1 MKNIDH
7 HPTDSRDFLNVLFD
21 NMSSGIFL
29 MDKEARIVK
38 YNQAFK
44 NIFFHKEERLAG
56 GHCGDL
62 VGCSYPVD
70 EFIACGESKHCSKC
84 TFRNSVLR
92 TMGMQN
98 NVEKSCIAK
107 EFYIGGVKKM
117 KYLQYT
123 SKPILYGGE
132 SLTLVMVDDIT
143 VSEQQKVTLQ
153 KLNHSKD
160 KLFSI
165 ISHDLKSPLNSL
177 AGFSNFL
184 IQYVD
189 HITKEEIVK
198 YGKKLDKDI
207 KNIVELLEN
216 LLDWSRSQTGQLDL
230 EIGDHEISS
239 LIIQNIELFR
249 NGLNEKNIHLEAN
262 IEDGQKVRCDAR
274 SIQTVLRNLFSNA
287 IKFTPNDG
295 FICIS
300 SGKNDN
306 FSWIE
311 IRDNGI
317 GMDAK
322 TLEHLFDIGR
332 KNSRVGTSM
341 EKGSGLGLVLC
352 KEFTSLNQ
360 GYLEIDSK
368 VGEGSAFRVY
378 LPSV

>member
-1 MKNIDH
+1 MKSFDQS
-7 HPTDSRDFLNVLFD
+7 PTETSDFLHVLFE

-29 MDKEARIVK
+29 MDKDRKIVK
-38 YNQAFK
+38 YNKAFRD
-44 NIFFHKEERLAG
+44 IFFHDEVRLAG

-62 VGCSYPVD
+62 LGCQYPVD
-70 EFIACGESKHCSKC
+70 ESVTCGESRHCSKC

-98 NVEKSCIAK
+98 NVEKSCIAR
-107 EFYIGGVKKM
+107 EFYIGGVKQM

-123 SKPILYGGE
+123 AKPILYVGE
-132 SLTLVMVDDIT
+132 MLTMVMVDDIT
-143 VSEQQKVTLQ
+143 ASEQQKITLQ
-153 KLNHSKD
+153 KLNYSKD

-189 HITKEEIVK
+189 HITKEEIVT

-216 LLDWSRSQTGQLDL
+216 LLDWSRSQTGQLEL
-230 EIGDHEISS
+230 EMSDHELSN
-239 LIIQNIELFR
+239 LIFQNVELFR
-249 NGLNEKNIHLEAN
+249 NGLNEKNIHLEAT
-262 IEDGQKVRCDAR
+262 IEEGQKVRCDAR

-287 IKFTPNDG
+287 IKFTPNSG
-295 FICIS
+295 SILIS
-300 SGKNDN
+300 TGRKD
-306 FSWIE
+306 FYSWVE
-311 IRDNGI
+311 IKDNGI
-317 GMDAK
+317 GMDEK
-322 TLEHLFDIGR
+322 MMEHLFDIGQ

-352 KEFTSLNQ
+352 KEFVILNQ
-360 GYLEIDSK
+360 GYLEVDSK
-368 VGEGSAFRVY
+368 VGEGSAFRIY
-378 LPSV
+378 LPSA